1 MADIL
6 TVNRN
11 RLSPVETLKTEHLPK
26 KMSVLQ
32 QIDWTYLSGSWPMY
46 KHLEFSLTC
55 VVVLLF
61 N

>member
-11 RLSPVETLKTEHLPK
+11 RLYPFETLKTEHLPK

-55 VVVLLF
+55 VVVSLF

>member
-11 RLSPVETLKTEHLPK
+11 RLYPFETLWIEHLPK

>member
-11 RLSPVETLKTEHLPK
+11 RLYPFETLKTEHLPK

-32 QIDWTYLSGSWPMY
+32 QID
-46 KHLEFSLTC
+46 
-55 VVVLLF
+55 
-61 N
+61 